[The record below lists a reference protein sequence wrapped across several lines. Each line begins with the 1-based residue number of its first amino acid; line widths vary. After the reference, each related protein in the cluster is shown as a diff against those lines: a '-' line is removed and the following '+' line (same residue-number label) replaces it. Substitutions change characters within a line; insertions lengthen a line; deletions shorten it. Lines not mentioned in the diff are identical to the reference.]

1 MPRKR
6 VEGSENKSTKT
17 TTAKRGTV
25 KSAETKTKEIQAKV
39 TEDTQ
44 RLEDIGE
51 PVIEETL
58 TETDEENNSVEVK
71 ITTDEEAGSDVVVEE
86 NQPWSEEDKRA
97 LDAFQSLPQAN
108 QKLYDK
114 LMQDALRP
122 EKYVSSGS
130 FILDAVL
137 SNGDGIPMG
146 TFIEVTAPAYTGK
159 SSMLLFVA
167 KNLCKQGYRC
177 AYIDSERGLNQKQV
191 DSFGLT
197 RYVTN
202 KMFLPITT
210 YDTFEKVDD
219 FLVETLND
227 PSLNFIFIDSLTAV
241 SPQSMIDK
249 TASESQT
256 MAIHARYTSNFLR
269 RFRSLFT
276 GTDKTIFFIAQN
288 RKQFT
293 QYGAQDS
300 AAGGEAQKHYMDII
314 IEMKPKSKLK
324 RTVKGYAEP
333 IEYGSECI
341 IKTKKNRFCASGVPK
356 VITIVFG
363 RGVSNASAL
372 YDALE
377 SNDRIKQRGSFYT
390 LEGIDGVDVQFRGKD
405 AVKAYISKNNVYY
418 TDLVERLGGI
428 RLVKQG
434 NAIGE
439 A

>member
-25 KSAETKTKEIQAKV
+25 KSAETKTKETQAKV

-300 AAGGEAQKHYMDII
+300 AAEELRMNEIAVFKEMINAGAPMIMVGHIAAPSLTGDKTPCSLSSVVVTDILRNELGFQGVIISDALNKKAISEYYDSGEACVRAI
-314 IEMKPKSKLK
+314 KSGCDMLLEPEDFL
-324 RTVKGYAEP
+324 KGYAAVLDAVVN
-333 IEYGSECI
+333 G
-341 IKTKKNRFCASGVPK
+341 
-356 VITIVFG
+356 TIAEE
-363 RGVSNASAL
+363 RI
-372 YDALE
+372 
-377 SNDRIKQRGSFYT
+377 NDSLRRIYRIKYADK
-390 LEGIDGVDVQFRGKD
+390 LEQ
-405 AVKAYISKNNVYY
+405 
-418 TDLVERLGGI
+418 
-428 RLVKQG
+428 
-434 NAIGE
+434 
-439 A
+439 